1 MWENANKRKEKY
13 SVEEIVF
20 DSLAKL
26 EKIRRNETVFDAKA
40 DVYTYDVKENKI
52 LGILREDENTR
63 FIALFNFGNEPR
75 TAWMQEEGE
84 FEDLFTGKKIEL
96 KDVELAAH
104 GFVWAVRRK

>member
-1 MWENANKRKEKY
+1 MR
-13 SVEEIVF
+13 IQ
-20 DSLAKL
+20 DLL
-26 EKIRRNETVFDAKA
+26 PCL
-40 DVYTYDVKENKI
+40 I
-52 LGILREDENTR
+52 LGI
-63 FIALFNFGNEPR
+63 EPR